1 MDWSRNTPRAGRPS
15 PAVPRRS
22 LFLMAAAKKKTP
34 SLALPTRGRGRKTA
48 QRRTSGKP
56 GGPRGPEPRESV
68 ITLDGDQTLAKLAA
82 QVEKNGG
89 AVVGAYRD
97 PFAGQPLLLASLP
110 VKRVVA
116 TPFQRD
122 LSRTHAVRLAQAIG
136 DAGIFLDPVI
146 AVPSKDGF
154 WSPNG
159 RHRLEAARRLGMR
172 SVSVLLVPDDKLAFR
187 ILALNT
193 EKAHNLRDRSLEV
206 IRMARQIAK
215 EEPRSKETDHAVTFE
230 SPVFLTLGCAY
241 AQRSRFAGSSYQ
253 PVLNKVDRFLD
264 STVPAA
270 LRQREQWAVRLM
282 GIEDRVA
289 QHVKTMQVMGM
300 KSPYL
305 RAVVVARINPVR
317 FVPPSRK
324 KDAAPPMSMAE
335 ALTKMAANVRK
346 FDPKSVRPGDLALV
360 AAIAPES

>member
-1 MDWSRNTPRAGRPS
+1 
-15 PAVPRRS
+15 
-22 LFLMAAAKKKTP
+22 MAAAKKQPKKAP
-34 SLALPTRGRGRKTA
+34 VRKAVRGRKPA
-48 QRRTSGKP
+48 AA
-56 GGPRGPEPRESV
+56 RGPEPRDSV
-68 ITLDGDQTLAKLAA
+68 IDLSGNDVAQLAG
-82 QVEKNGG
+82 QVEKHGG

-97 PFAGQPLLLASLP
+97 PFAGQALVLASLP
-110 VKRVVA
+110 IKKVVA

-122 LSRTHAVRLAQAIG
+122 LSKTHATRLADAIG
-136 DAGIFLDPVI
+136 AAGLFLDPVI
-146 AVPSKDGF
+146 AVPSPDGF

-172 SVSVLLVPDDKLAFR
+172 SVTALLVPDGKMAYR

-206 IRMARQIAK
+206 IRMARQLAK
-215 EEPRSKETDHAVTFE
+215 EQPRSKENEHSVTFE
-230 SPVFLTLGCAY
+230 SPAFLTLGCAY
-241 AQRSRFAGSSYQ
+241 EQRSRFAGSSYQ

-264 STVPAA
+264 STLPAA
-270 LRQREQWAVRLM
+270 LRQREQWAVRIM
-282 GIEDRVA
+282 DIDDRVA
-289 QHVKTMQVMGM
+289 AHLKTMQAMGM

-305 RAVVVARINPVR
+305 RAVIVARINPVR

-346 FDPKSVRPGDLALV
+346 FDPKSIRPGDLALV
-360 AAIAPES
+360 AAIAPSTAD

>member
-1 MDWSRNTPRAGRPS
+1 MP
-15 PAVPRRS
+15 
-22 LFLMAAAKKKTP
+22 AAKKLPSKTP
-34 SLALPTRGRGRKTA
+34 AKKPTKRSAR
-48 QRRTSGKP
+48 SGKP
-56 GGPRGPEPRESV
+56 ASARGPEPRESL
-68 ITLDGDQTLAKLAA
+68 IDAREGDLADLSA
-82 QVEKNGG
+82 QVEKQGG

-97 PFAGQPLLLASLP
+97 PFAGQALVLASLP
-110 VKRVVA
+110 IKKVVA

-122 LSRTHAVRLAQAIG
+122 LSRTHATRLVDAIG
-136 DAGIFLDPVI
+136 AAGLFLDPVI

-172 SVSVLLVPDDKLAFR
+172 SVTALLVPDDKLAFR

-206 IRMARQIAK
+206 IRMARQLAK
-215 EEPRSKETDHAVTFE
+215 EQPRSKENEHAVTFE
-230 SPVFLTLGCAY
+230 SPAFLTLGVAY
-241 AQRSRFAGSSYQ
+241 EQRSRFSGSSYQ
-253 PVLNKVDRFLD
+253 SVLNKVDRFLD
-264 STVPAA
+264 SSLPAA
-270 LRQREQWAVRLM
+270 LRQREQWAVRIM
-282 GIEDRVA
+282 DIDDRVA
-289 QHVKTMQVMGM
+289 AHVKTMQAMGM

-324 KDAAPPMSMAE
+324 KDAPPPMSMAE

-346 FDPKSVRPGDLALV
+346 FDPRSVKPGDLALV
-360 AAIAPES
+360 AAIAPSSGES

>member
-1 MDWSRNTPRAGRPS
+1 M
-15 PAVPRRS
+15 
-22 LFLMAAAKKKTP
+22 AAKKKAP
-34 SLALPTRGRGRKTA
+34 AKPTKRATRSRKPA
-48 QRRTSGKP
+48 
-56 GGPRGPEPRESV
+56 GPRGPEPKES
-68 ITLDGDQTLAKLAA
+68 ILAPDGSEEISGLLS
-82 QVEKNGG
+82 QVQKHGG

-97 PFAGQPLLLASLP
+97 PFAGEPVVVASLP
-110 VKRVVA
+110 VKKVVA

-122 LSRTHAVRLAQAIG
+122 LSRTHATRLVDAIG
-136 DAGIFLDPVI
+136 AAGVFLDPVI

-172 SVSVLLVPDDKLAFR
+172 AVTALLVPDEKLAFR

-206 IRMARQIAK
+206 IRMARQLAK
-215 EEPRSKETDHAVTFE
+215 EEPRSKETDHALTFE

-241 AQRSRFAGSSYQ
+241 EQRSRFAGSSYQ
-253 PVLNKVDRFLD
+253 SVLNKVDRFMD

-270 LRQREQWAVRLM
+270 LRQREQWAVRIM
-282 GIEDRVA
+282 DIDDRVA
-289 QHVKTMQVMGM
+289 AHVKTMQEMGM

-360 AAIAPES
+360 AAIAPSSE

>member
-1 MDWSRNTPRAGRPS
+1 MPALKKPAKKRATRAKKP
-15 PAVPRRS
+15 
-22 LFLMAAAKKKTP
+22 AAA
-34 SLALPTRGRGRKTA
+34 
-48 QRRTSGKP
+48 
-56 GGPRGPEPRESV
+56 RGPEPRASR
-68 ITLDGDQTLAKLAA
+68 IDPTASDIAQLSTL
-82 QVEKNGG
+82 VEKSGG
-89 AVVGAYRD
+89 AVLGAYRD
-97 PFAGQPLLLASLP
+97 PFAGEPLVLASLP
-110 VKRVVA
+110 LKRVQA

-122 LSRTHAVRLAQAIG
+122 LSRTHATRLADAIG
-136 DAGIFLDPVI
+136 AAGLFLDPVI
-146 AVPSKDGF
+146 AVPSADGF

-172 SVSVLLVPDDKLAFR
+172 SVTALLVPDDKLAFR

-206 IRMARQIAK
+206 IRMARQLAK
-215 EEPRSKETDHAVTFE
+215 EQPRSKETEHALTFE
-230 SPVFLTLGCAY
+230 SPAFVTLGAAY

-253 PVLNKVDRFLD
+253 AVLNKVDRFLE
-264 STVPAA
+264 STLPAA
-270 LRQREQWAVRLM
+270 LRQREQWAVRIM
-282 GIEDRVA
+282 DIDDRVA
-289 QHVKTMQVMGM
+289 AHVKTMQAMGM

-335 ALTKMAANVRK
+335 ALTKMTANVRK

-360 AAIAPES
+360 AAIAPSSASE

>member
-1 MDWSRNTPRAGRPS
+1 
-15 PAVPRRS
+15 
-22 LFLMAAAKKKTP
+22 MAARKKAPIK
-34 SLALPTRGRGRKTA
+34 PTKRSATRSRKPA
-48 QRRTSGKP
+48 
-56 GGPRGPEPRESV
+56 GPRGPEPRDS
-68 ITLDGDQTLAKLAA
+68 ILTSDGNA
-82 QVEKNGG
+82 QISGLLSQVQKHGG

-97 PFAGQPLLLASLP
+97 PFAGEPVVVASLP
-110 VKRVVA
+110 VKKVVA

-122 LSRTHAVRLAQAIG
+122 LSRTHATRLVDAIG
-136 DAGIFLDPVI
+136 AAGVFLDPVI

-172 SVSVLLVPDDKLAFR
+172 AVTALLVPDEKLAFR

-206 IRMARQIAK
+206 IRMARQLAK
-215 EEPRSKETDHAVTFE
+215 EQPRSKETEHALTFE
-230 SPVFLTLGCAY
+230 SPVFLTLGSAY
-241 AQRSRFAGSSYQ
+241 EQRTRFAGSSYQ
-253 PVLNKVDRFLD
+253 SVLNKVDRFME
-264 STVPAA
+264 STLPAA
-270 LRQREQWAVRLM
+270 LRQREQWAVRIM
-282 GIEDRVA
+282 DIDDRVA
-289 QHVKTMQVMGM
+289 AHVKTMQEMGM

-360 AAIAPES
+360 AAIAPSSE

>member
-1 MDWSRNTPRAGRPS
+1 MP
-15 PAVPRRS
+15 
-22 LFLMAAAKKKTP
+22 AAKKAP
-34 SLALPTRGRGRKTA
+34 SKAPKKATRSRKPA
-48 QRRTSGKP
+48 AA
-56 GGPRGPEPRESV
+56 RGPEPRES
-68 ITLDGDQTLAKLAA
+68 IIDQSGKDVAGLVA
-82 QVEKNGG
+82 QVQKQGG
-89 AVVGAYRD
+89 VVVGAYRD
-97 PFAGQPLLLASLP
+97 PFAGQALVLASLP
-110 VKRVVA
+110 IKKVVA

-122 LSRTHAVRLAQAIG
+122 LSKTHATRLAEAIG
-136 DAGIFLDPVI
+136 AAGLFLDPVI
-146 AVPSKDGF
+146 AVPSDDGF

-172 SVSVLLVPDDKLAFR
+172 SVTALLVPDEKLAFR

-206 IRMARQIAK
+206 IRMARQLAK
-215 EEPRSKETDHAVTFE
+215 EQPRSKETEHAVTFD
-230 SPVFLTLGCAY
+230 SPVFLTLGGAY

-253 PVLNKVDRFLD
+253 SVLNKVDRFLD
-264 STVPAA
+264 STLPAA
-270 LRQREQWAVRLM
+270 LRQREQWAVRIM
-282 GIEDRVA
+282 DIDDRVA
-289 QHVKTMQVMGM
+289 AHVKTMQAMGM

-360 AAIAPES
+360 AAIAPAAAD

>member
-1 MDWSRNTPRAGRPS
+1 MP
-15 PAVPRRS
+15 
-22 LFLMAAAKKKTP
+22 AAKKAAPKT
-34 SLALPTRGRGRKTA
+34 LKKTARGRRPA
-48 QRRTSGKP
+48 AA
-56 GGPRGPEPRESV
+56 RGPEPRDS
-68 ITLDGDQTLAKLAA
+68 ILQAGADDIAGLSA
-82 QVEKNGG
+82 QVEKQGG

-97 PFAGQPLLLASLP
+97 PFAGQALVLASLP
-110 VKRVVA
+110 IKKVVA

-122 LSRTHAVRLAQAIG
+122 LSRTHATRLADAIG
-136 DAGIFLDPVI
+136 AAGLFLDPVI

-172 SVSVLLVPDDKLAFR
+172 AVTALLVPDEKLAFR

-206 IRMARQIAK
+206 IRMARQLAK
-215 EEPRSKETDHAVTFE
+215 EQPRSKESEHGVTFE

-241 AQRSRFAGSSYQ
+241 EQRSRFAGSSYQ

-264 STVPAA
+264 STLPAS
-270 LRQREQWAVRLM
+270 LRQREQWAVRL
-282 GIEDRVA
+282 IDVDDRVA
-289 QHVKTMQVMGM
+289 AHVKTMQAMGM

-305 RAVVVARINPVR
+305 RAIVVARINPVR
-317 FVPPSRK
+317 FTPPSRK

-360 AAIAPES
+360 AAIAPAE